1 LSQEGDDIRLTWQTG
16 LGKTDALQAAGDDF
30 ADIYTVTNT
39 VGPITNYLDVGGA
52 TNAPERFYRVHL
64 VP

>member
-1 LSQEGDDIRLTWQTG
+1 MTWQTG